1 MLRTANLSMSGS
13 LAGLM
18 FSGGVSEFIYGHE
31 PKSFGDMGQL
41 LAAEVRQRAQAL
53 AVPLLEPVAGIRA
66 TVIGASQHTVQVSG
80 NTIYLSSADVVPLR
94 NVPVAR
100 PSFPLTGDDVESHAV
115 TTAVLAAL
123 DRMDLHPPDRSV
135 ALAIEW
141 QGSATW
147 ARLDAIAHGIVDAQA
162 AQIAAGHPL
171 LLVCDSDVGGLLG
184 LHLREELGFT
194 GGLVSIDGIELR
206 EFDFID
212 VGNLIPA
219 TGATPVV
226 IKSLIFPHN

>member
-1 MLRTANLSMSGS
+1 
-13 LAGLM
+13 
-18 FSGGVSEFIYGHE
+18 VSEFIYGHE
-31 PKSFGDMGQL
+31 PKSFGDMGPL

-53 AVPLLEPVAGIRA
+53 GVPMLEPVAGIRA

-80 NTIYLSSADVVPLR
+80 NTIFLSSDDIVPLR
-94 NVPVAR
+94 NIPVAR
-100 PSFPLTGDDVESHAV
+100 PSLSLSEDEIQPSGVA
-115 TTAVLAAL
+115 TAVRAAVQ
-123 DRMDLHPPDRSV
+123 RMDLHPPDRSV

-147 ARLDAIAHGIVDAQA
+147 SRLDAIAHGIVEAQD

-206 EFDFID
+206 EFDYID

-226 IKSLIFPHN
+226 IKSLIFPHH